1 VAGLDGRPAIR
12 HQLDAKISPP
22 ESRLLKSI
30 LLVSAV
36 LAAPAP
42 AQIAPTLPQALPAEA
57 RIPAARD
64 IPFPGMVTIDIDA
77 TDTARGIFRVKQ
89 KVPVAAPGPMTLLYP
104 EWLPGNHAPRGPI
117 ASIAGLKIS
126 GGGKPIAWRRDPADV
141 YAFHVDVP
149 AGVRELAIEL
159 VHLSPT
165 ESAQGRVTM
174 TPDMLNLQWEKM
186 TLYPAGYFVRN
197 IPVRASAVYPA
208 GWQAATSLDAAR
220 KGGSRIEYLPVSYET
235 LVDSPVFA
243 GRYFRTM
250 KLAGDVDLNIV
261 ADRPQDLEATP
272 AQIAIHKKL
281 IEQAT
286 TLFGGKHYDEYEFL
300 LALTS
305 EMGDIGL
312 EHLRSSENGHPRN
325 YFTDW
330 ASGSAGRDLLA
341 HEMTHSWNGKYR
353 RGADLFTPDYRTP
366 MRNTYLWV
374 YEGQTQFWGNILAA
388 RSGLMPAEDVK
399 AELARTAA
407 YFDTLPGR
415 EWRPLIDTTN
425 DPIIAARRPQPFASY
440 QRSEDYYAE
449 GMLIWLDVD
458 SIIRERTGGQ
468 RSLDDFARAF
478 FGVNP
483 GEQGVLTYDFDEIV
497 RTLNAV
503 APNDWAAYLRQRLEQ
518 TGPAP
523 LDWIRRSGYRLAY
536 METPPPYFASREKV
550 REIVDLTHTIGITLG
565 KDGTVRSVMWDSPLF
580 DQGVTT
586 GTQIVAVN
594 GRAYAA
600 DDLKGA
606 ITAAKGGKD
615 PIRLMVKK
623 GSRYSTIDLGYHDG
637 LRYPVLEKVGSGR
650 SGLDA
655 LLAPR
660 L

>member
-1 VAGLDGRPAIR
+1 VP
-12 HQLDAKISPP
+12 
-22 ESRLLKSI
+22 KSA
-30 LLVSAV
+30 LLVSIAALAV
-36 LAAPAP
+36 PAV
-42 AQIAPTLPQALPAEA
+42 AQVQPSLPQPLPISAS
-57 RIPAARD
+57 IPAARD
-64 IPFPGMVTIDIDA
+64 IPYPGTMIVEVDA
-77 TDTARGIFRVKQ
+77 TDTARGIYRVKQ
-89 KVPVAAPGPMTLLYP
+89 KIPVASAGPMTLLYP
-104 EWLPGNHAPRGPI
+104 EWLPGTHAPRGPI
-117 ASIAGLKIS
+117 ASVAGLKIS

-149 AGVRELAIEL
+149 AGVRELIVEL
-159 VHLSPT
+159 EHLSPT

-174 TPDMLNLQWEKM
+174 TPDILNLQWEKM

-197 IPVRASAVYPA
+197 IPVRASATYPA
-208 GWQAATSLDAAR
+208 GWQAATSLDADQ
-220 KGGSRIEYLPVSYET
+220 KSGNRITYQPVSYET

-243 GRYFRTM
+243 GRYFRTIP
-250 KLAGDVDLNIV
+250 LAGDVDLNIV

-272 AQIAIHKKL
+272 EQIAIHKNL
-281 IEQAT
+281 VAQALK
-286 TLFGGKHYDEYEFL
+286 LFGARHYDDYEFL
-300 LALTS
+300 LALTT
-305 EMGDIGL
+305 ELGDIGL
-312 EHLRSSENGHPRN
+312 EHLRSSENGHPRD
-325 YFTDW
+325 YFTGW
-330 ASGSAGRDLLA
+330 SAGSAGRDLLA

-366 MRNTYLWV
+366 MRDTYLWV
-374 YEGQTQFWGNILAA
+374 YEGQTQFWGNVLAA

-399 AELARTAA
+399 AELARVAA
-407 YFDTLPGR
+407 YYETLPGR
-415 EWRPLIDTTN
+415 SWRPLIDTTN
-425 DPIIAARRPQPFASY
+425 DPIIAARRPQPYGSY

-483 GEQGVLTYDFDEIV
+483 GDQGILTYDFDDIV
-497 RTLNAV
+497 RTLDAL

-523 LDWIRRSGYRLAY
+523 LDWIRRGGYRLAY
-536 METPPPYFASREKV
+536 AETPPAYFTSREKA
-550 REIVDLTHTIGITLG
+550 REILDLTHTIGITLG
-565 KDGTVRSVMWDSPLF
+565 KDGTVKTVAWGSPLF
-580 DQGVTT
+580 DAGVTT

-606 ITAAKGGKD
+606 ITAAKSGKE
-615 PIRLMVKK
+615 PIRLLVKK
-623 GSRYSTIDLGYHDG
+623 GSLYRTVDLDYHDG

-660 L
+660 P